1 MEEAKNSPIR
11 SLNTPIELDEVQTA
25 LEARTAV
32 ELLEERL
39 ELGCWA
45 YCDACIL
52 RCSSVT

>member
-1 MEEAKNSPIR
+1 MEEAKNSPIH
-11 SLNTPIELDEVQTA
+11 SLNTVIDLDEVQKV

-45 YCDACIL
+45 YCNACIL